1 MRMGCETSRVEIW
14 SRLSREEQMKFSVA
28 PESIGTCRS
37 AVVCADLNRTGIR
50 IDRYLLWYT
59 LRFKA
64 LAQAAGF
71 KRRENPL
78 SRIICPPLG
87 LVPPG
92 IGPSSPRSERQPA
105 LHSKVCG

>member
-28 PESIGTCRS
+28 PESIRTCRS
-37 AVVCADLNRTGIR
+37 AIACADLNKTGIR
-50 IDRYLLWYT
+50 MDRYLLWYT

-71 KRRENPL
+71 KHRENPL
-78 SRIICPPLG
+78 SQTTYPPSG
-87 LVPPG
+87 PAPPG
-92 IGPSSPRSERQPA
+92 IGPSSPRSE
-105 LHSKVCG
+105 H

>member
-28 PESIGTCRS
+28 PESIRTCRS
-37 AVVCADLNRTGIR
+37 AVACADLNRTGIR
-50 IDRYLLWYT
+50 MDRYLLWYT

-71 KRRENPL
+71 KHRENPL
-78 SRIICPPLG
+78 CQTTCLPSGPTLLG
-87 LVPPG
+87 TE
-92 IGPSSPRSERQPA
+92 PSSP
-105 LHSKVCG
+105 